1 MSKRIYLV
9 RHARAEA
16 SNPGGDAARRL
27 TPDGKLDFESHVR
40 RVRAEL
46 QVSRVVASP
55 FTRCRET
62 AQVLAAVLGVRA
74 DAEVELGSGVSD
86 PRAILMLAV
95 RMAAGTAMVGHN
107 PELAGAVASVAG
119 RNVEFPPGTIAAL
132 DVDGRELR
140 LAWVRVP

>member
-9 RHARAEA
+9 RHGRAEA

-27 TPDGKLDFESHVR
+27 TPEGRLDLEGHVR
-40 RVRAEL
+40 RIRAEL

-62 AQVLAAVLGVRA
+62 AQILATVLGVRA
-74 DAEVELGSGVSD
+74 DAEAELASGVSD
-86 PRAILMLAV
+86 ARGVLLLAA
-95 RMAAGTAMVGHN
+95 RCGAGTVLVGHN
-107 PELAGAVASVAG
+107 PELGGAVATVAG
-119 RNVEFPPGTIAAL
+119 REVEFPPGTIAAV
-132 DVDGRELR
+132 DVDGGEFG